1 LFNLGEDLSIISMG
15 GPVVILLLVMSICGF
30 SIVLYKLLE
39 FRHFS
44 SSKILP
50 WQGGNPVSVFD
61 CEGKRNNKI
70 ETIIKQVAIWLD
82 SGADSKLIREELQC
96 QARKLLSGVNNLL
109 RPLEQIVLL
118 SPLLGLLGTVLGIID
133 VFQNIALSDV
143 SGQTSS
149 LAGGIWEALLTT
161 AVGMAVAIP
170 FSLMHSFLE
179 NQTNAISTRIEGLFT
194 RLFTG
199 ELHKGVG
206 KNTAE

>member
-1 LFNLGEDLSIISMG
+1 MG

-44 SSKILP
+44 SSKISNIEEKILS